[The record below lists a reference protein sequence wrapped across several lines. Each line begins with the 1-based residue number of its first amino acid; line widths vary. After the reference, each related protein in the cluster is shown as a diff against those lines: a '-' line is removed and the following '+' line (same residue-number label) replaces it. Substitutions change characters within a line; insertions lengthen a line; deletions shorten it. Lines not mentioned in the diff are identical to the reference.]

1 MAAVSLLE
9 ANWISIQEIFA
20 LASRVLTRIFIG
32 LWPKQK
38 AGVENA
44 DLKKLVKAFDTP
56 EDPILLMKGRFMKR
70 GAEGAIALDYAH
82 GEEVDWEMVS
92 SFRGRPLSELQGFF
106 ERAKKYAPGIMSIIS
121 PSAASS
127 TSAPTSS
134 TPSFGATMPP
144 PGAAATSASPAT
156 EHDAEV
162 A

>member
-1 MAAVSLLE
+1 
-9 ANWISIQEIFA
+9 

-56 EDPILLMKGRFMKR
+56 EDPILLLKGRSVKR
-70 GAEGAIALDYAH
+70 GAEGAIALAYAH
-82 GEEVDWEMVS
+82 GEEIDWEKVS
-92 SFRGRPLSELQGFF
+92 SFRGWTLPELRGFL
-106 ERAKKYAPGIMSIIS
+106 ERAKKYAPGIVSIIS
-121 PSAASS
+121 PSAAAS
-127 TSAPTSS
+127 TSAPISS
-134 TPSFGATMPP
+134 TRSSGATMPP

-162 A
+162 V